1 MYDRHALIN
10 GVRKKLKNGLPT
22 VGTWMQLPSTAVG
35 EILGKAQY
43 DWVVVDLEHGSMD
56 VSQLPD
62 IFRSIELG
70 NSLPLARIATSSL
83 KDAKNALDA
92 GSGGVIVPMI
102 ESAQQLKEMVNYCC
116 WPPTGKRGVGFSRAN
131 LFGNNFEEYLKEAQ
145 HPLIIA
151 QIEHIRAIES
161 LDEII
166 KTPGLDAVIIGPYD
180 LSASMGIT
188 AQFENSR
195 FVAALE
201 GVKIK
206 CAKAGMPMG
215 FHIVTPSEEILREK
229 IKEKYQFIAYSI
241 DSVFLNKAIQNPV
254 VK

>member
-1 MYDRHALIN
+1 MYDRRALIN
-10 GVRKKLKNGLPT
+10 GVRKKLNNGLPT

-92 GSGGVIVPMI
+92 GSGGVIVPMV
-102 ESAQQLKEMVNYCC
+102 ESAQQLREMVNYCC

-131 LFGNNFEEYLKEAQ
+131 LFGNNFQEYLKVLCE
-145 HPLIIA
+145 
-151 QIEHIRAIES
+151 
-161 LDEII
+161 
-166 KTPGLDAVIIGPYD
+166 
-180 LSASMGIT
+180 
-188 AQFENSR
+188 
-195 FVAALE
+195 FV
-201 GVKIK
+201 
-206 CAKAGMPMG
+206 
-215 FHIVTPSEEILREK
+215 
-229 IKEKYQFIAYSI
+229 
-241 DSVFLNKAIQNPV
+241 
-254 VK
+254 